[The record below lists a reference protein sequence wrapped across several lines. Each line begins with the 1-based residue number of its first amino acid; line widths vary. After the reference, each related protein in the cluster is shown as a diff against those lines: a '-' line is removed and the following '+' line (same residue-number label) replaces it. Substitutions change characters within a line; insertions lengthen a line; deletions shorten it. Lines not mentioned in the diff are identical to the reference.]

1 MIKEIIATGVDAN
14 AAIESGALLLGLPRE
29 EVQFEIIDLPRKGGF
44 LGLKKLPAKVR
55 VWVELPDEKP
65 ARTEK
70 TEKPRRQE
78 APKKEQKPAAPKAE
92 RSEKPARTEKTEKPA
107 PKAEKAEKQP
117 KAERPPRPEKVEKVE
132 KAEKPAAEPKPV
144 LVEVEPTEEVRAKV
158 EKAAAY
164 VTEILGAMGLSN
176 FTVTPRYYEEN
187 VRLQLTGEQ
196 IGSVIGRRG
205 ETLDAIQYL
214 ASLVAN
220 RGEGEYIRLSIDS
233 GNYREKR
240 ARTLE
245 ALARKLANQAVRT
258 GRSVTL
264 EPMNPYER
272 RIIHGAVSSVKGA
285 TSSSTGVE
293 PNRRVVI
300 SSTVAPAGG
309 KEGGKEGGRGG
320 RGRGGNR
327 RGNGGRSNG
336 GERRSRP
343 AGERRPRL
351 EDPPAIGGPVR
362 REPQPETAPKAEKS
376 TVEQEILSANTG
388 KRYGKIDI

>member
-65 ARTEK
+65 ARAEK

-107 PKAEKAEKQP
+107 PKTEKAEKQP

>member
-65 ARTEK
+65 ARS
-70 TEKPRRQE
+70 EKPRRQE
-78 APKKEQKPAAPKAE
+78 APRRENKPPKAE
-92 RSEKPARTEKTEKPA
+92 RAEKP
-107 PKAEKAEKQP
+107 
-117 KAERPPRPEKVEKVE
+117 V
-132 KAEKPAAEPKPV
+132 KAEKPAKTEKPEKSEKPRAIEEEKV
-144 LVEVEPTEEVRAKV
+144 APVEIEPTEEVRAKV

-164 VTEILGAMGLSN
+164 VTEILKAMGLTD
-176 FTVTPRYYEEN
+176 FTLTPRYYEEN
-187 VRLQLTGEQ
+187 VRLQLAGEQ
-196 IGSVIGRRG
+196 IGGVIGRRG

-258 GRSVTL
+258 GRSITL

-272 RIIHGAVSSVKGA
+272 RIIHGAVSTVKGA

-300 SSTVAPAGG
+300 SSTVPPTGG
-309 KEGGKEGGRGG
+309 KEGSREGSREGGRGG
-320 RGRGGNR
+320 RNGRGGNR
-327 RGNGGRSNG
+327 RGNGGRGNG

-362 REPQPETAPKAEKS
+362 REQAETAPKSEKS
-376 TVEQEILSANTG
+376 AVEQEILSANTG